1 MNDIRFWA
9 ALNRIPQLGT
19 VRFRRLEAFFG
30 DLGTA
35 WNAPVDH
42 LRAAGLEERP
52 ALEIVAARNSFSPDD
67 EMDSLARAGVS
78 VADWRSD
85 IYPPRLKQIAD
96 PPPVIYY
103 KGTLQPSDERAVGIV
118 GTRKPTTYGLEAAA
132 VLSRDLAVN
141 GITIV
146 SGLALG
152 IDGAAHRAAL
162 EGGGRTLAVLAG
174 GLDSVYPKEHTELF
188 RRIQTQGA
196 VISEQPLGIRP
207 DPRSFPRRNR
217 LISGMTLGTVVVEA
231 AEGSGARWTV
241 YQALEQNRE
250 VFCVPGSIFSPVSSF
265 THRMIQ
271 EGAKLVTN
279 CSDILEELNISSIG
293 APVQASA
300 EQQVEQ
306 QTESALAA
314 AGCDTDSEEMALLQH
329 IGADPVHIDE
339 VGRRSGLPITAVNGM
354 LTMLELKGM
363 IRQVGCMHYV
373 KSAAVG
379 AAHGR

>member
-9 ALNRIPQLGT
+9 ALNRIPHLGT

-67 EMDSLARAGVS
+67 EMDRLARAGVS

-103 KGTLQPSDERAVGIV
+103 KGTLQPSDERAVAIV

-132 VLSRDLAVN
+132 FLSRDLAVN

-152 IDGAAHRAAL
+152 IDGAAHQAAL
-162 EGGGRTLAVLAG
+162 ESGGRTLAVLAG
-174 GLDSVYPKEHTELF
+174 GLDSVYPKEHIELF
-188 RRIQTQGA
+188 QRIQTQGA
-196 VISEQPLGIRP
+196 VISEQPLGIKP
-207 DPRSFPRRNR
+207 GPRSFPRRNR

-271 EGAKLVTN
+271 EGAKLATN
-279 CSDILEELNISSIG
+279 CSDILEELNISSIDAPAQAG
-293 APVQASA
+293 A
-300 EQQVEQ
+300 EHRVEH
-306 QTESALAA
+306 QTELALAA

-354 LTMLELKGM
+354 LTLLELKGE

-373 KSAAVG
+373 KSAVVG

>member
-1 MNDIRFWA
+1 MNDVRFWA

-30 DLGTA
+30 DLGMA

-132 VLSRDLAVN
+132 FLSRDLAVN

-162 EGGGRTLAVLAG
+162 ESGGRTLAVLAG

-196 VISEQPLGIRP
+196 VISEQPLGIKP

-293 APVQASA
+293 APAQASA
-300 EQQVEQ
+300 GQQVEQ
-306 QTESALAA
+306 QTELALAA
-314 AGCDTDSEEMALLQH
+314 AGCDTDSEDMALLQH

-339 VGRRSGLPITAVNGM
+339 VGRRSGFPITAVNGM

-373 KSAAVG
+373 KSVAVG

>member
-1 MNDIRFWA
+1 MNDIRFLA
-9 ALNRIPQLGT
+9 ALNRIPHLGT

-67 EMDSLARAGVS
+67 EMDRLARAGVS

-103 KGTLQPSDERAVGIV
+103 KGTLQPSDERAVAIV
-118 GTRKPTTYGLEAAA
+118 GTRKPTTYGLEATAF
-132 VLSRDLAVN
+132 LSRDLAVN

-162 EGGGRTLAVLAG
+162 ESGGRTLAVLAG
-174 GLDSVYPKEHTELF
+174 ELDSVYPKEHIELF
-188 RRIQTQGA
+188 QRIQTQGA
-196 VISEQPLGIRP
+196 VISEQPLGIKP
-207 DPRSFPRRNR
+207 GPRSFPRRNR

-241 YQALEQNRE
+241 YQAFEQNRE

-271 EGAKLVTN
+271 EGAKLATN
-279 CSDILEELNISSIG
+279 CSDILRRVEYFQHRRPGSSRRR
-293 APVQASA
+293 AP
-300 EQQVEQ
+300 
-306 QTESALAA
+306 
-314 AGCDTDSEEMALLQH
+314 
-329 IGADPVHIDE
+329 
-339 VGRRSGLPITAVNGM
+339 GRTPNG
-354 LTMLELKGM
+354 
-363 IRQVGCMHYV
+363 
-373 KSAAVG
+373 VG
-379 AAHGR
+379 ARGGRLRYRQRGDGFASTHRGGPGPHRRGGSPVRTPHYRRQWDADVARIERRDKVGWLHALR

>member
-52 ALEIVAARNSFSPDD
+52 ALEIAAARNSFSPDD

-118 GTRKPTTYGLEAAA
+118 GTRRPTTYGLEAAA

-162 EGGGRTLAVLAG
+162 ESGGRTLAVLAG

-196 VISEQPLGIRP
+196 VISEQPSGDQAGPPELPPAEPAHQRY
-207 DPRSFPRRNR
+207 DPGDR
-217 LISGMTLGTVVVEA
+217 GG
-231 AEGSGARWTV
+231 
-241 YQALEQNRE
+241 
-250 VFCVPGSIFSPVSSF
+250 
-265 THRMIQ
+265 
-271 EGAKLVTN
+271 
-279 CSDILEELNISSIG
+279 
-293 APVQASA
+293 
-300 EQQVEQ
+300 
-306 QTESALAA
+306 
-314 AGCDTDSEEMALLQH
+314 
-329 IGADPVHIDE
+329 
-339 VGRRSGLPITAVNGM
+339 RSG
-354 LTMLELKGM
+354 
-363 IRQVGCMHYV
+363 
-373 KSAAVG
+373 
-379 AAHGR
+379 